1 MIEVVKI
8 GQPLYRNLVFGLNC
22 LIALLIAFEAARTKG
37 WYLFTEFNTLDFKN
51 ILIAASAGGRG
62 IALSVSDDHLVHGT
76 KWRGDL
82 KDPVVRRTRVKW
94 DLHATLAGTETV
106 AMVEAEGYRKR
117 ERDSG
122 EESFN
127 LLDSGTFWLTVFED
141 FNEFCFKLLS
151 PT

>member
-8 GQPLYRNLVFGLNC
+8 GQPLYRNFVFRLNC
-22 LIALLIAFEAARTKG
+22 LIALVIAFEAAGTKG
-37 WYLFTEFNTLDFKN
+37 WYFLTEFNILGFKN
-51 ILIAASAGGRG
+51 ILIAASAKGRG

-82 KDPVVRRTRVKW
+82 KDLVVRRTRVKW

-106 AMVEAEGYRKR
+106 AVAEAEGYRKR

-127 LLDSGTFWLTVFED
+127 LLDSGTF
-141 FNEFCFKLLS
+141 
-151 PT
+151 